1 MSPPTRRPTSD
12 AVTRRQVLALAA
24 SGTAGALAGCV
35 GSGDGAGEAAW
46 TDWLPDDRDQVRTAY
61 IDLAVSREV
70 STVDPLLPLVLPSDG
85 DGDERAAYVPRLS
98 ALDEVDDPLLQLP
111 LQTGGQIIAVST
123 LSLAFAGL
131 GDLVD
136 PAAPDDGVTELFL
149 ANDTVV
155 GTGTVDT
162 EAADE
167 ALRAGSEGAF
177 GEVRFEAVADDGE
190 YGVYEPVADE
200 EGAVAVGGDGVVVG
214 DTRREVQRVLDAARG
229 DAERAVESDG
239 FGSLFEAA
247 GAGGGDVLV
256 GWEAPVNFSE
266 FAWGDSAVEP
276 AGDLVSASDDDV
288 VASASF
294 APGSGEVAA
303 GLALRSPGLDDDDDA
318 RDRLRAQLGAASGD
332 SSVSFDGGVASASAT
347 YPTDVL
353 DVDFVAQPT
362 TTPEQTTAPG
372 GDDLP
377 PEVDAAVPDDAFE
390 FVYREE
396 RGTVRVNFRESIE
409 ADSVTIRAL
418 EAESET
424 STSTPEGVTY
434 LTVFVDTEGDVVVV
448 EVTVDGVTGE
458 VAREE
463 IP

>member
-1 MSPPTRRPTSD
+1 MSPPTRRPTTD

-35 GSGDGAGEAAW
+35 GPGDGAEDAAW
-46 TDWLPDDRDQVRTAY
+46 TDWLPDARDQVRTAY

-85 DGDERAAYVPRLS
+85 DDDERAAYVPQLS

-111 LQTGGQIIAVST
+111 LQTGVQIIAVST

-136 PAAPDDGVTELFL
+136 PATPDDGVTELFL

-155 GTGTVDT
+155 GTGTVDA
-162 EAADE
+162 EAAGE
-167 ALRAGSEGAF
+167 ALRAGSAGAF
-177 GEVRFEAVADDGE
+177 GEVRFERVAEDGE
-190 YGVYEPVADE
+190 YGVYEPVAGE
-200 EGAVAVGGDGVVVG
+200 EGVVAVSEDGVVVG
-214 DTRREVQRVLDAARG
+214 DARQEVQQVLDATRG

-239 FGSLFEAA
+239 FGALFEAA

-256 GWEAPVNFSE
+256 GWEAPVDFSE

-288 VASASF
+288 VASVSF
-294 APGSGEVAA
+294 SPGSGEVAA
-303 GLALRSPGLDDDDDA
+303 GLALRSPALDDDDA
-318 RDRLRAQLGAASGD
+318 RARLRAELGAASGD

-390 FVYREE
+390 FVYRPEQ
-396 RGTVRVNFRESIE
+396 GTVRVNFRESIE

-424 STSTPEGVTY
+424 STSTPEGLTY